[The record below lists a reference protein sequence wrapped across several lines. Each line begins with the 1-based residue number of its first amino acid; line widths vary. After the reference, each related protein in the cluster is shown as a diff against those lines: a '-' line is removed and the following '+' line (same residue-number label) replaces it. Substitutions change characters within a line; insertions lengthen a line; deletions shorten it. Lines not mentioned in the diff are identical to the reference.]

1 MMRLLMQFRY
11 EVKTGIS
18 EPSIKD
24 ANVVHL
30 VVTNDQMFYTKT
42 KKVQIMLTNGWEQK
56 QGYWRIQQNS
66 ENKTKQKKSQNTQE
80 SMKTHMKLF
89 CSLAHCLLCT
99 FCLWRDPETNLS
111 AFEVTD
117 FVTCWKSSFSCLA
130 GVGTHSFN
138 PLKPEWLN
146 SCQKI
151 QMFIKQKFY

>member
-56 QGYWRIQQNS
+56 QGYWRIQQN
-66 ENKTKQKKSQNTQE
+66 KTKKVPKYSRKHEDTYE
-80 SMKTHMKLF
+80 AFLF
-89 CSLAHCLLCT
+89 FGSLSLYFL
-99 FCLWRDPETNLS
+99 P
-111 AFEVTD
+111 VT
-117 FVTCWKSSFSCLA
+117 
-130 GVGTHSFN
+130 
-138 PLKPEWLN
+138 
-146 SCQKI
+146 
-151 QMFIKQKFY
+151 

>member
-11 EVKTGIS
+11 EVKTGIN

-42 KKVQIMLTNGWEQK
+42 KKRTNNADKWLGTKTRLLEDP
-56 QGYWRIQQNS
+56 
-66 ENKTKQKKSQNTQE
+66 TKQTKKSQNTQE

-99 FCLWRDPETNLS
+99 FCLWRHPETNLS

>member
-66 ENKTKQKKSQNTQE
+66 DNKTKQKKSQNTQE

-99 FCLWRDPETNLS
+99 FCL
-111 AFEVTD
+111 
-117 FVTCWKSSFSCLA
+117 
-130 GVGTHSFN
+130 
-138 PLKPEWLN
+138 
-146 SCQKI
+146 
-151 QMFIKQKFY
+151 